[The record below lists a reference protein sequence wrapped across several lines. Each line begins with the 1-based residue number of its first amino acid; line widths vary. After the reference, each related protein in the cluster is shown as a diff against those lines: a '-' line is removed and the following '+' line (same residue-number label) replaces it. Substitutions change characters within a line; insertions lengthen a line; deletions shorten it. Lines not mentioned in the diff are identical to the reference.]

1 MLPTN
6 IASSRSPAMQVGRRW
21 AVILLLASVWLLG
34 PAPWSWAQQQRER
47 VPAEFM
53 SFHGA
58 QWLEREERE
67 LEEHPEEV
75 VRAMELQPGDMVADI
90 GCGSGYFT
98 RRVAPIIAPEGR
110 AYCVDIQPEMLD
122 IMQKL
127 ADRDGVTGIVPVL
140 SEIDDPKL
148 PAGEIDWIFLADV
161 YHEMSDPEPMLAGMR
176 RALAPD
182 GRVALLEYR
191 IEDGTGDDIKPDHTM
206 SVRQVLVEWKAA
218 GFELVDLLEFLPAQ
232 HMFILRAD
240 GPGIAS
246 GDSVEDYDLL
256 DAVADEIVDMEAV
269 GAGSERVTVRIKRN
283 TDQRIVIT
291 APVGTYFKSQ
301 DSTQD
306 MIARRDAAIRLFED
320 DWQEWTVRAVG
331 RQKNRAVPGSDDRF
345 DVEPPSSE
353 ADLDELMYAI
363 QVGTYTVEDSPTLYP
378 LRTVKVEQAAIWI
391 ADQDLRYAQMES
403 EIGDP
408 RLPPQYA
415 AAFALV
421 FCDLAGV
428 DVTSR
433 RIWADRERIFGVL
446 RDPGLNRWYEVKTA
460 AAR

>member
-6 IASSRSPAMQVGRRW
+6 IASSRSPAMQGGRRW
-21 AVILLLASVWLLG
+21 GVTLLLASVWLIGL
-34 PAPWSWAQQQRER
+34 APSSGAQQQRER

-53 SFHGA
+53 SFRGA
-58 QWLEREERE
+58 QWLERAERE

-122 IMQKL
+122 IMQQL
-127 ADRDGVTGIVPVL
+127 AERDGVTGIVPVL
-140 SEIDDPKL
+140 SEVDDPKL

-191 IEDGTGDDIKPDHTM
+191 VEDGTGDHVKADHTM
-206 SVRQVLVEWKAA
+206 SARQVLIEWKAA
-218 GFELVDLLEFLPAQ
+218 GFELVDLLEFLPGQ

-240 GPGIAS
+240 GPGSAS
-246 GDSVEDYDLL
+246 DDSVEDYDLL
-256 DAVADEIVDMEAV
+256 DAVADGIVDMEAV

-306 MIARRDAAIRLFED
+306 MIARRDAAITLFED

-345 DVEPPSSE
+345 DVQPPSSE
-353 ADLDELMYAI
+353 ADLGELMYAI
-363 QVGTYTVEDSPTLYP
+363 QVGTYTVGDSPTLYP
-378 LRTVKVEQAAIWI
+378 FRTVKVEQAAVWI

-403 EIGDP
+403 EIGDA
-408 RLPPQYA
+408 RMPPEYA

-446 RDPGLNRWYEVKTA
+446 RDSGLNRWYEVKTA